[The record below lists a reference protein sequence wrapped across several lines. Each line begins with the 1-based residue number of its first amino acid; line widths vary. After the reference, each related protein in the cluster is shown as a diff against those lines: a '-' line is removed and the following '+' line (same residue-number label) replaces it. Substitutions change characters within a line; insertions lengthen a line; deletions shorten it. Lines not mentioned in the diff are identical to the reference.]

1 MSDSVSKL
9 LIERYGVMVFLV
21 VIFVLA
27 IIAILHFGI
36 KFDINMYIAS
46 RKERHRKLAQS
57 YCPHLDFIPRDD
69 NSVQVSPLF
78 YSPPGTLNWFCSRCG
93 AVLPYEPNQEE
104 VEAKATYYL
113 NHPKADKKRQWTICR
128 FRCPSTIMSA
138 LFRNIKL
145 YSSAQELTKF
155 RLSLN
160 Q

>member
-113 NHPKADKKRQWTICR
+113 NHPKAYKKAKKSFDKHAK
-128 FRCPSTIMSA
+128 
-138 LFRNIKL
+138 K
-145 YSSAQELTKF
+145 
-155 RLSLN
+155 SL
-160 Q
+160 

>member
-78 YSPPGTLNWFCSRCG
+78 LLAARNTELVLLSMRGRFTLRTQSRG
-93 AVLPYEPNQEE
+93 S
-104 VEAKATYYL
+104 
-113 NHPKADKKRQWTICR
+113 R
-128 FRCPSTIMSA
+128 S
-138 LFRNIKL
+138 
-145 YSSAQELTKF
+145 
-155 RLSLN
+155 
-160 Q
+160 

>member
-78 YSPPGTLNWFCSRCG
+78 YSPPGTLLAPGDFSR
-93 AVLPYEPNQEE
+93 
-104 VEAKATYYL
+104 
-113 NHPKADKKRQWTICR
+113 
-128 FRCPSTIMSA
+128 
-138 LFRNIKL
+138 
-145 YSSAQELTKF
+145 
-155 RLSLN
+155 
-160 Q
+160 

>member
-93 AVLPYEPNQEE
+93 AVLLTNPI
-104 VEAKATYYL
+104 
-113 NHPKADKKRQWTICR
+113 KRKSKLRRLII
-128 FRCPSTIMSA
+128 STIQ
-138 LFRNIKL
+138 K
-145 YSSAQELTKF
+145 LTKK
-155 RLSLN
+155 

>member
-57 YCPHLDFIPRDD
+57 YSRIWI
-69 NSVQVSPLF
+69 LF
-78 YSPPGTLNWFCSRCG
+78 LVMIIVFKLARSFTRR
-93 AVLPYEPNQEE
+93 QE
-104 VEAKATYYL
+104 
-113 NHPKADKKRQWTICR
+113 H
-128 FRCPSTIMSA
+128 
-138 LFRNIKL
+138 
-145 YSSAQELTKF
+145 
-155 RLSLN
+155 
-160 Q
+160 

>member
-57 YCPHLDFIPRDD
+57 YCPHLVLSIIFRKFSHTHASHRRNGD
-69 NSVQVSPLF
+69 VSYASTSL
-78 YSPPGTLNWFCSRCG
+78 SIDTSR
-93 AVLPYEPNQEE
+93 
-104 VEAKATYYL
+104 
-113 NHPKADKKRQWTICR
+113 
-128 FRCPSTIMSA
+128 
-138 LFRNIKL
+138 
-145 YSSAQELTKF
+145 
-155 RLSLN
+155 
-160 Q
+160 

>member
-57 YCPHLDFIPRDD
+57 YCPLLAPGDF
-69 NSVQVSPLF
+69 
-78 YSPPGTLNWFCSRCG
+78 SR
-93 AVLPYEPNQEE
+93 
-104 VEAKATYYL
+104 
-113 NHPKADKKRQWTICR
+113 
-128 FRCPSTIMSA
+128 
-138 LFRNIKL
+138 
-145 YSSAQELTKF
+145 
-155 RLSLN
+155 
-160 Q
+160 